1 MLAPQRVLMTKGIFE
16 NQKPYEKARELKKR
30 KKTRNDLINRCIQ
43 SRLWFVVVQIGNGK
57 QNQDFLTRIR

>member
-16 NQKPYEKARELKKR
+16 NQKPYEKARGLKK

-43 SRLWFVVVQIGNGK
+43 SRLWFVVVQIGNRE